1 MTCETDRDVNQFL
14 SAVMN
19 EQQRIDCHELC
30 DLMSEVTGYLP
41 KIWGD
46 SMVGFGKYHY
56 RYASGHEGDSFIV
69 GFAPRAGKIS
79 LYLSCE
85 LSAYQDIIQDLGKVS
100 QGKGCIYIN
109 KLSKIDSE
117 ALRKLIRLAAQDKP
131 RGCS

>member
-109 KLSKIDSE
+109 KLSEIDSE

>member
-85 LSAYQDIIQDLGKVS
+85 LSAYQDVIQDLGKVS

-109 KLSKIDSE
+109 KLSEIDSE